1 MGLPKEI
8 SELIERFD
16 RNLETYR
23 GGQYNEAQLRQDFLN
38 PLLGALGWDMTNKVG
53 YAEAYRDVIHEDA
66 IKIGGATKAPDY
78 CFRIG
83 GVKKFFVEAK
93 KPSVNLKDDVSPAF
107 QLRRY
112 AWSAKL
118 PLSILT
124 DFEEFAVYDCRIKP
138 VQTDKAS
145 TGRILYFT
153 YKDYHAK
160 WDELVSIFSPTSV
173 QKGSF
178 DRYAESSKLK
188 KGTATVDDAFLT
200 EIEGWRDLLARNI
213 AIRNTGLSP
222 RELNFAVQRT
232 IDRIVFLRICED
244 RGIEEYGRLQT
255 QLNGTNV
262 YKRLVQLF
270 SQADDRY
277 NSGLFHFQR
286 EKERHEE
293 PDKLTPNISID
304 DKPLKDI
311 INRLYYP
318 ESPYEF
324 SVLSADILGQVYE
337 QFLGKVIRLTAGH
350 QAKVEEKPEVRKAGG
365 VYYTPKYIVDYI
377 VKNTVGTMVE
387 DKKPKE
393 VEKLKILDPAC
404 GSGSFL
410 LGAYQYLLDWHL
422 KWYIDNEPDKWAK
435 TKQPSIYQ
443 GPSPDPNTPNWNLT
457 TSEKKRILLN
467 NIYGVDIDSQ
477 AVEVTKLSLLLKVL
491 EGESNQTLANQL
503 RMFHERALPDLG
515 DNIKCGN
522 SLIGYDFYDQTEMLD
537 QEDRNQ
543 INPFDWNEG
552 FPEIMR
558 SGGFD
563 AVIGNPPYVRIQG
576 FPRMQIDYLTSRY
589 KSAKGNCDLYVSF
602 VERGYNLLKSD
613 GLLGKILPNKFFK
626 TDYGEGLREL
636 LAKNK
641 AVTKIVDFGAH
652 QVFNAT
658 TYTCLLFLS
667 KPANKAFYYAEA
679 EAKPASLLDL
689 NFATKNADTLDKNA
703 WTFASKEAAT
713 LLAKLSQKSKRLL
726 DLPADMSRGSSSGD
740 DDVFVVENKA
750 LKIEEAILR
759 VPVFAT
765 DFNRYRYEPSSEW
778 RIIFPY
784 VRENDSFRLYTE
796 NELQKKFP
804 KAYSYLLSRQ
814 ADLKK
819 RKQYSAWYGFS
830 APRNLKL
837 HDDAQILI
845 PLLADHGIYALVPQN
860 LHGKLCPMASGGFTI
875 ALSPECTIK
884 PEYVLGLLNSR
895 LLYWKLQQMSNVFRG
910 GWITCTKQYF
920 GELPI
925 RNIDM
930 TVRADKAR
938 YEKIVALVSQ
948 TLSLKQQQP
957 DTNTDQEKTSLQR
970 QINAIDQQID
980 QVVYELYGLTD
991 EEIIA
996 VEGK

>member
-1 MGLPKEI
+1 MSLPKDIEN
-8 SELIERFD
+8 LIERFD

-38 PLLGALGWDMTNKVG
+38 PLLGALGWDMTNKAG

-83 GVKKFFVEAK
+83 SVKKFFVEAK

-145 TGRILYFT
+145 TGRVLYFT
-153 YKDYHAK
+153 YKDYPAK
-160 WDELVSIFSPTSV
+160 WDELVNIFSREAV
-173 QKGSF
+173 LKGSF
-178 DRYAESSKLK
+178 DKYAESSKLK

-200 EIEGWRDLLARNI
+200 EIEDWRDMLAKNI
-213 AIRNTGLSP
+213 ALRNADLTT

-377 VKNTVGTMVE
+377 VKNTVGKLVE
-387 DKKPKE
+387 DKKPKD

-522 SLIGYDFYDQTEMLD
+522 SLIEYDFYEQTELLD
-537 QEDRNQ
+537 QEDRSQ
-543 INPFDWNEG
+543 TNPFDWKEG
-552 FPEIMR
+552 FPEIIK

-576 FPRMQIDYLTSRY
+576 FPRMQIDYLTNRY
-589 KSAKGNCDLYVSF
+589 KSAKGNYDLYVSF
-602 VERGYNLLKSD
+602 VERGYNLLNSH

-667 KPANKAFYYAEA
+667 KPANKTFDYAES
-679 EAKPASLLDL
+679 EAKPESLLGL
-689 NFATKNADTLDKNA
+689 NFAAKSADDLDKDA
-703 WTFASKEAAT
+703 WEFASKEAAV
-713 LLAKLSQKSKRLL
+713 LLTKLAQNSKRLL

-750 LKIEEAILR
+750 LKIEEGILR

-765 DFNRYRYEPSSEW
+765 DFNRYTYTPSSEW

-784 VRENDSFRLYTE
+784 VRENDSFRLYAE

-804 KAYSYLLSRQ
+804 KTYAYLLSRQ

-819 RKQYSAWYGFS
+819 RKQYSAWYGYS

-837 HDDAQILI
+837 HDDSQILI
-845 PLLADHGIYALVPQN
+845 PLLADHGIYAFVPKH
-860 LHGKLCPMASGGFTI
+860 LRGKLCPMASGGFTI
-875 ALSPECTIK
+875 ALSPECLLR

-895 LLYWKLQQMSNVFRG
+895 LLYWKLKQMSNVFRG

-930 TVRADKAR
+930 TNRTDKAL
-938 YEKIVALVSQ
+938 YEKIVSLVDQ
-948 TLSLKQQQP
+948 TLSLKQQP
-957 DTNTDQEKTSLQR
+957 EAKTDHEKTALQR
-970 QINAIDQQID
+970 QINAIDQQIN
-980 QVVYELYGLTD
+980 QVVYELYGLTPD
-991 EEIIA
+991 EIRI
-996 VEGK
+996 VEA